1 MLSRLLTKNNK
12 CFRSGM
18 RSFAAINTPIN
29 LATINPSEVHD
40 SSAVQVGAVMKALA
54 AQKDVHSDLCHE
66 IDEFWRQNF
75 RKVSFED
82 AKDVITN
89 LG

>member
-1 MLSRLLTKNNK
+1 
-12 CFRSGM
+12 M

-29 LATINPSEVHD
+29 LATINPADVHD

-66 IDEFWRQNF
+66 IDEFWR
-75 RKVSFED
+75 
-82 AKDVITN
+82 
-89 LG
+89 